1 MKIFKTIA
9 LILVSFFISESVS
22 AQKLYKEMMQDPS
35 YNFYEVCKEADK
47 HFTQNGMGKGSG
59 YKGYQRW
66 KNENESK
73 FAPSGVRSNVDPRF
87 VAKAYRKFLS
97 NQNTTD
103 HSSRNIFN
111 GNWVDLGPYDLD
123 SITGH
128 YSAGLG
134 RIVTSYIH
142 KTNTQIMYVG
152 SRSGGFWKSTNGGAS
167 WLGGST
173 DTLMASGVG
182 TISASPTN
190 ADSILIGVQ
199 NGGNNYSHGI
209 YRSIDGGNTWKL
221 SNFNPTTV
229 GLGGLGNYFR
239 IYKIAYHPTIANLIY
254 IGTTA
259 GLYRS
264 TDNLTTW
271 TKVISSGNIQ
281 QIDFHST
288 NNSIMYVTNTNSTAN
303 RNRVFYSLNNGLTFT
318 GSNTIPGNNG
328 STGYLS
334 ISNDCNDCVFFASS
348 NGIWTSKDKA
358 VNFSFM
364 SNPPESCLGFAVND
378 LDTSKMVYGYV
389 DVVTSSDGGRT
400 SNQVT
405 WWSLGNSNHGAGNYD
420 QRLHSGGS
428 YIHADLHPAKC
439 INGVYYVGTDGL
451 FAKSADNGATW
462 VVISDGLGIRE
473 NYSLGASQSN
483 HFRSISGSQDNGTSI
498 KHKDSWIEFYGADG
512 MEAIIHPLND
522 DYMMGSVQYG
532 TRRKTTDGGLT
543 QSGVSPSGQNGS
555 GNGAWEAPLA
565 YNPNDQMEVFNFA
578 KDVYVSDQFGGAW
591 QYRGDPFNNTISEAA
606 IAENNSDIILVS
618 RGASIMKS
626 SDGGVTYTNIYSMP
640 LPTYTITDIAFDPKD
655 DETFIL
661 TYNRYQNDGKK
672 VFITR
677 DGGSTWSNITY
688 NLGDMPVRGAV
699 IDHTNA
705 SNIYLAA
712 EIGVFTK
719 PMNGTTWVLHNS
731 GLPNSTIKELEV
743 VNGSNTL
750 RAAVWGRGLWE
761 YTLVGRQNYPAIT
774 QTWLNDKPTDVA
786 PKEGWLEHITSRV
799 SYSGTL
805 TSVYAKYSIGTPI
818 FNNFMGMRNTTDST
832 YSTYV
837 PIPVYPVGTKIFFK
851 VFAVGTNGD
860 TTETYKFQYTVR
872 FNPSASIKIKRK
884 DKLIVKVFPNPTEGQ
899 AKIQFNE
906 TIKEGTLTL
915 YDELGKRILDQKID
929 GLNALDLNITE
940 CASGLYFVLIQSGEK
955 RTIERL
961 IKK

>member
-318 GSNTIPGNNG
+318 GSNTILGNNG

-358 VNFSFM
+358 VNFTFM

-428 YIHADLHPAKC
+428 YMWVQMDYLQKVQIMEQL
-439 INGVYYVGTDGL
+439 GL
-451 FAKSADNGATW
+451 
-462 VVISDGLGIRE
+462 
-473 NYSLGASQSN
+473 
-483 HFRSISGSQDNGTSI
+483 
-498 KHKDSWIEFYGADG
+498 
-512 MEAIIHPLND
+512 
-522 DYMMGSVQYG
+522 
-532 TRRKTTDGGLT
+532 
-543 QSGVSPSGQNGS
+543 
-555 GNGAWEAPLA
+555 
-565 YNPNDQMEVFNFA
+565 
-578 KDVYVSDQFGGAW
+578 
-591 QYRGDPFNNTISEAA
+591 
-606 IAENNSDIILVS
+606 
-618 RGASIMKS
+618 
-626 SDGGVTYTNIYSMP
+626 
-640 LPTYTITDIAFDPKD
+640 
-655 DETFIL
+655 
-661 TYNRYQNDGKK
+661 
-672 VFITR
+672 
-677 DGGSTWSNITY
+677 
-688 NLGDMPVRGAV
+688 
-699 IDHTNA
+699 
-705 SNIYLAA
+705 
-712 EIGVFTK
+712 
-719 PMNGTTWVLHNS
+719 
-731 GLPNSTIKELEV
+731 
-743 VNGSNTL
+743 
-750 RAAVWGRGLWE
+750 
-761 YTLVGRQNYPAIT
+761 
-774 QTWLNDKPTDVA
+774 
-786 PKEGWLEHITSRV
+786 
-799 SYSGTL
+799 
-805 TSVYAKYSIGTPI
+805 
-818 FNNFMGMRNTTDST
+818 
-832 YSTYV
+832 
-837 PIPVYPVGTKIFFK
+837 
-851 VFAVGTNGD
+851 
-860 TTETYKFQYTVR
+860 
-872 FNPSASIKIKRK
+872 
-884 DKLIVKVFPNPTEGQ
+884 
-899 AKIQFNE
+899 
-906 TIKEGTLTL
+906 
-915 YDELGKRILDQKID
+915 
-929 GLNALDLNITE
+929 
-940 CASGLYFVLIQSGEK
+940 
-955 RTIERL
+955 
-961 IKK
+961 